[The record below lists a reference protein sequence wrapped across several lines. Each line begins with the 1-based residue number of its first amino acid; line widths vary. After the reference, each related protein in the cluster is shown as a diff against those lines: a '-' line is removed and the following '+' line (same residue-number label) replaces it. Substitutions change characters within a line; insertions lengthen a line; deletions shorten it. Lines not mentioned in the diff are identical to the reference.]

1 MFDEYRM
8 EDLVILIRRGKGQQ
22 KRIYTF
28 MFKNFFDETIIDF
41 DDFLSTITSM
51 EERRLIINK
60 GDKESYPISKEFENS
75 ILTNNSSPVN
85 KTLSPTELMT
95 PELNTTMVVTAAN
108 NTPTFLTKE
117 LNEYID
123 IQINKA
129 LAPFI
134 SKLSTLKKE
143 HEQLS
148 AENKFVCDMNDQLR
162 HTETNETIESLKKEI
177 IFLKNEL
184 SSKNKIIEIM

>member
-1 MFDEYRM
+1 
-8 EDLVILIRRGKGQQ
+8 
-22 KRIYTF
+22 
-28 MFKNFFDETIIDF
+28 
-41 DDFLSTITSM
+41 M
-51 EERRLIINK
+51 EERRLKEVNK

-95 PELNTTMVVTAAN
+95 PELNTTMVLTAAN

-129 LAPFI
+129 LASFI
-134 SKLSTLKKE
+134 SKLSTLIKK

-148 AENKFVCDMNDQLR
+148 AENKFVRDMNDQLR